1 MTAAHSE
8 QASEENVRLEGNS
21 ASALRSAAP
30 PPNPHRPFL
39 LQTAAQA
46 LPQPS
51 TSFSPKP
58 HACPHSIQTLPA
70 KKVPRA
76 HHPLPIS
83 MEDLQEL
90 EHTQP
95 AQANVNL
102 VPHKTISEVTPPS
115 CWHPEHTW
123 ESPQRP
129 AAPPLG
135 KQTNLPT

>member
-1 MTAAHSE
+1 MTFYGLEKEMTTHSSVLAWRIPGTGE
-8 QASEENVRLEGNS
+8 PGGLPSWRDSKHEC
-21 ASALRSAAP
+21 AP
-30 PPNPHRPFL
+30 P
-39 LQTAAQA
+39 T
-46 LPQPS
+46 
-51 TSFSPKP
+51 T
-58 HACPHSIQTLPA
+58 
-70 KKVPRA
+70 KKVPTA

-102 VPHKTISEVTPPS
+102 VPHKTNSEVTPPS
-115 CWHPEHTW
+115 SWHPEHTW

-129 AAPPLG
+129 AAPPPG